1 MAWNLEIHTIDVA
14 QGESSLL
21 VASNETGTTYSIL
34 IDGGLA
40 KYGRMVDDY
49 VRERLDRHELDAI
62 VTTHYDSDHSGGHVS
77 IFQAD
82 NLSTIAWLVGTEIAN
97 SMRAKFTQGGNAYEV
112 GIAGAAAFTAVIAG
126 AYDDG
131 EYDCSDMVETNVQM
145 VLDQYARA
153 RPRITTNAEAII
165 WGFKT
170 GIDFIQYAPKEDLN
184 KSLMRVVDNGAT
196 YDYGVLSV
204 DAALKTPDPNFWDAA
219 AAKTFF
225 EIAAPPSPLTNLVLD
240 DSFKNFNF
248 DTVGFYKDTRVY
260 NPGRVPNAPVKDLNP
275 YFNALEGSL
284 TIGVNT
290 MVAPNIGRRNY
301 IVPRLGDEILGIAD
315 PEAPKV
321 YVVAIGGMVY
331 NNRNPV
337 VGDAANALSIGLV
350 IVFNDFAFFTGGDL
364 PVDGLNKIPK
374 AVNDLLGRQVRIQ
387 GFKTGHH
394 GSIKSNSQAYLDATQ
409 PRSAI
414 ISVGSKIFKQTMLPS
429 PEVTTMLG
437 KFKPITYFYLTN
449 CKNADC
455 NPPVVGVLGPGQLI
469 PTNKSRIS
477 GDNHF
482 DPGERPGSLPKI
494 NRGHIVLEI
503 SQEQSQSTIIYPAT
517 FDDGDVPR
525 GYNVS
530 YWEEDI
536 DPNSGMGIPTGTTTE
551 MIYF

>member
-1 MAWNLEIHTIDVA
+1 MAWSLEIHTIDVA

-21 VASNETGTTYSIL
+21 VASNDSGTTYSIL

-40 KYGRMVDDY
+40 KYGRLVDDY
-49 VRERLDRHELDAI
+49 VRERLDKHELDCM

-82 NLSTIAWLVGTEIAN
+82 NLSVIAWLVGTEIAT
-97 SMRAKFTQGGNAYEV
+97 SMRAKKNAGGNAYEV
-112 GIAGAAAFTAVIAG
+112 GIAGSAAFTAVIAG

-131 EYDCSDMVETNVQM
+131 ENDQSWMVSTNVTN
-145 VLDQYARA
+145 VLNEYARV

-170 GIDFIQYAPKEDLN
+170 GIDFMQRTPTDELN
-184 KSLMRVVDNGAT
+184 RSLMRIVDNGAT

-204 DAALKTPDPNFWDAA
+204 DAALKTPDPNSWDAA

-225 EIAAPPSPLTNLVLD
+225 EIAAPPSPLANLVLD
-240 DSFKNFNF
+240 DSFKNYNF
-248 DTVGFYKDTRVY
+248 DTVGFYKNVRVY
-260 NPGRVPNAPVKDLNP
+260 NPGRVPDAPVKDLNP
-275 YFNALEGSL
+275 YFQALEGVL

-290 MVAPNIGRRNY
+290 LVAPNIDRKNY
-301 IVPRLGDEILGIAD
+301 IVPALGSEILGIAD
-315 PEAPKV
+315 PDAPKV

-350 IVFNDFAFFTGGDL
+350 VVFNQFAFYTGGDL
-364 PVDGLNKIPK
+364 PVDGINKIPK
-374 AVNDLLGRQVRIQ
+374 AVNDLLGRTVQIQ

-394 GSIKSNSQAYLDATQ
+394 GSIKSNSQAYLDATK

-437 KFKPITYFYLTN
+437 NYGLMQYFYLTN
-449 CKNADC
+449 CKNTDC
-455 NPPVVGVLGPGQLI
+455 NPPVIGVLGPGQLVKG
-469 PTNKSRIS
+469 NKSRIS

-482 DPGERPGSLPKI
+482 DPGERPGSLPKT

-503 SQEQSQSTIIYPAT
+503 SQAQSQSTHQFPTAI
-517 FDDGDVPR
+517 DDDDVYR
-525 GYNVS
+525 GYEMS
-530 YWEEDI
+530 YWEEDV
-536 DPNSGMGIPTGTTTE
+536 DPSSGMDTPTGTRTE
-551 MIYF
+551 MVYF